1 MSPSS
6 ESPGSDALTAVEE
19 NVQSVVEQGR
29 NAFSSL
35 MDWIAED
42 TQAVTLALAITLGVA
57 VAAMFIKWGVSL
69 IRQRTRE
76 TSLAYVF
83 LGASDRLSAMTF
95 LVVGAAIG
103 LAVTGAPSRVID
115 AVWYVLGLVLIIQIA
130 AIVRGLLVDLVQ
142 RRALKRSDKR
152 SAVWNGIAIIKW
164 AISTFIW
171 SAALLLLLDNAGVDI
186 TALIAGLGIG
196 GIAIGLAAQGLF
208 SDLFAGVS
216 ILFDKPFQRDDL
228 IEFGDFIGTVS
239 KIGLKTTRV
248 RSLSGEEVIIRN
260 TNLLDETIRN
270 YQRLNERR
278 WLFRIGV
285 TYQTSADLLEQI
297 PHWIK
302 DLIDNTEN
310 ARFERAHFAGFG
322 DSAMEFEI
330 VCHAQSM
337 DYAVFMDV
345 RQAVNV
351 GLVRKFADE
360 GVEFAYPTR
369 TLMIARED
377 GSVIDPSSASNAE
390 PQTGETT

>member
-57 VAAMFIKWGVSL
+57 VAAMFIKWDVSL

-302 DLIDNTEN
+302 DLIDDTEN

>member
-95 LVVGAAIG
+95 LVVGATIG

-302 DLIDNTEN
+302 DLIDDTEN

>member
-1 MSPSS
+1 MSPSPDSTAS
-6 ESPGSDALTAVEE
+6 EALTAVEE
-19 NVQSVVEQGR
+19 NVQTVVEQGR
-29 NAFSSL
+29 NAFAAL
-35 MDWIAED
+35 LDWIAED
-42 TQAVTLALAITLGVA
+42 TQAVTLALATTLGVA
-57 VAAMFIKWGVSL
+57 VLAMVIKWGVSL
-69 IRQRTRE
+69 IRQRSQE

-83 LGASDRLSAMTF
+83 LGAADRLSAMTF
-95 LVVGAAIG
+95 LTVGAVIG
-103 LAVTGAPSRVID
+103 LGVASAPSEVID
-115 AVWYVLGLVLIIQIA
+115 AVWYFLGLVLIIQIA
-130 AIVRGLLVDLVQ
+130 AVIRGLLVDLVQ
-142 RRALKRSDKR
+142 RRALKRSDTR

-228 IEFGDFIGTVS
+228 IEFGDFIGTVN

-285 TYQTSADLLEQI
+285 TYQTSADRLEQI

-302 DLIDNTEN
+302 DLIDETEN

-322 DSAMEFEI
+322 DSALEFEI

-345 RQAVNV
+345 RQAVNL
-351 GLVRKFADE
+351 GLVRKFAEE

-377 GSVIDPSSASNAE
+377 GSVIDPSHPSDPKSE
-390 PQTGETT
+390 EGQKS

>member
-1 MSPSS
+1 MSQAPDSTA
-6 ESPGSDALTAVEE
+6 SDTLNAVEA
-19 NVQSVVEQGR
+19 NVQNVVEQGR
-29 NAFSSL
+29 NAFSVL
-35 MDWIAED
+35 LDWIAED

-57 VAAMFIKWGVSL
+57 IVAMFIKWGVSL
-69 IRQRTRE
+69 IRQRAE
-76 TSLAYVF
+76 KSSLAYVF
-83 LGASDRLSAMTF
+83 LGAADRLSAMTF
-95 LVVGAAIG
+95 LVIGAAIG
-103 LAVTGAPSRVID
+103 LGFTGAPSEVID
-115 AVWYVLGLVLIIQIA
+115 AVWYILGLILIIQVA
-130 AIVRGLLVDLVQ
+130 AIIRGLLVDLVQ
-142 RRALKRSDKR
+142 RRALKRSDAR

-171 SAALLLLLDNAGVDI
+171 SAALLLVLDNAGVDI

-228 IEFGDFIGTVS
+228 IEFGDFIGTVG
-239 KIGLKTTRV
+239 KIGLKTTRI

-270 YQRLNERR
+270 YQRLDERR

-285 TYQTSADLLEQI
+285 TYQTGADQLEQI
-297 PHWIK
+297 PRWIK
-302 DLIDNTEN
+302 TLIDETEN

-322 DSAMEFEI
+322 DSALEFEI

-345 RQAVNV
+345 RQAVNL
-351 GLVRKFADE
+351 GLVRKFAEE

-377 GSVIDPSSASNAE
+377 GSVIDPART
-390 PQTGETT
+390 QTTKSEEGDDA

>member
-302 DLIDNTEN
+302 DLIDDTEN

>member
-57 VAAMFIKWGVSL
+57 VGAMFIKWGVSL

-302 DLIDNTEN
+302 DLIDDTEN

>member
-57 VAAMFIKWGVSL
+57 VGAMFIKWGVSL

-302 DLIDNTEN
+302 DLIDDTEN

-360 GVEFAYPTR
+360 GVEFAQIG
-369 TLMIARED
+369 LKIVGNCEVHLVL
-377 GSVIDPSSASNAE
+377 S
-390 PQTGETT
+390 

>member
-57 VAAMFIKWGVSL
+57 VGAMFIKWGVSL

-164 AISTFIW
+164 AEYT
-171 SAALLLLLDNAGVDI
+171 
-186 TALIAGLGIG
+186 
-196 GIAIGLAAQGLF
+196 
-208 SDLFAGVS
+208 
-216 ILFDKPFQRDDL
+216 P
-228 IEFGDFIGTVS
+228 
-239 KIGLKTTRV
+239 
-248 RSLSGEEVIIRN
+248 IR
-260 TNLLDETIRN
+260 
-270 YQRLNERR
+270 
-278 WLFRIGV
+278 
-285 TYQTSADLLEQI
+285 
-297 PHWIK
+297 
-302 DLIDNTEN
+302 
-310 ARFERAHFAGFG
+310 
-322 DSAMEFEI
+322 
-330 VCHAQSM
+330 QSP
-337 DYAVFMDV
+337 
-345 RQAVNV
+345 
-351 GLVRKFADE
+351 L
-360 GVEFAYPTR
+360 
-369 TLMIARED
+369 
-377 GSVIDPSSASNAE
+377 
-390 PQTGETT
+390 

>member
-115 AVWYVLGLVLIIQIA
+115 AIWYVLGLVLIIQIA

-302 DLIDNTEN
+302 DLIDDTEN

>member
-6 ESPGSDALTAVEE
+6 ESAGSDALTAVEE

-69 IRQRTRE
+69 IRQRTGE

-103 LAVTGAPSRVID
+103 LAVTGAPSHVID

-130 AIVRGLLVDLVQ
+130 AIIRGILVDLVQ

-239 KIGLKTTRV
+239 KIGLKTTRI

-302 DLIDNTEN
+302 ELIDATDN

-322 DSAMEFEI
+322 DSALEFEI

-377 GSVIDPSSASNAE
+377 GSVIDPSSASTAE
-390 PQTGETT
+390 PQTGETS

>member
-1 MSPSS
+1 MSQSPDSTTS
-6 ESPGSDALTAVEE
+6 EPLAAMEE

-29 NAFSSL
+29 NAISSL
-35 MDWIAED
+35 LDWLAED
-42 TQAVTLALAITLGVA
+42 TQAVTLALAITLGVT
-57 VAAMFIKWGVSL
+57 VVAMFVKWGVSL

-83 LGASDRLSAMTF
+83 LGAADRLSAMTF
-95 LVVGAAIG
+95 LIVGAAIG
-103 LAVTGAPSRVID
+103 LGITGAPSNVID
-115 AVWYVLGLVLIIQIA
+115 AVWYLLGLVLIVQIA
-130 AIVRGLLVDLVQ
+130 AIIRGILVDLVQ
-142 RRALKRSDKR
+142 RRALKRSDAR

-216 ILFDKPFQRDDL
+216 ILFDKPFQRGDL

-285 TYQTSADLLEQI
+285 TYQTPADVLEQI
-297 PHWIK
+297 PVWIK
-302 DLIDNTEN
+302 QLIDDTEN

-322 DSAMEFEI
+322 DSALEFEI

-351 GLVRKFADE
+351 GLVRKFTEA

-369 TLMIARED
+369 TLMIACED
-377 GSVIDPSSASNAE
+377 GSVIDPSAPAKPAADQGN
-390 PQTGETT
+390 

>member
-42 TQAVTLALAITLGVA
+42 TQAVTLALTITLGVA
-57 VAAMFIKWGVSL
+57 IAAMFIKWGVSL

-76 TSLAYVF
+76 TSLAHVV

-95 LVVGAAIG
+95 LVIGAAIG
-103 LAVTGAPSRVID
+103 LGITGAPTRVID
-115 AVWYVLGLVLIIQIA
+115 AIWYVLGLVLIIQIA

-302 DLIDNTEN
+302 DLIDDTEN

-337 DYAVFMDV
+337 EYAVFMDV

>member
-29 NAFSSL
+29 NAVSSL

-76 TSLAYVF
+76 TSLAHVF

-95 LVVGAAIG
+95 LVVGAVIG

-297 PHWIK
+297 PDWIK
-302 DLIDNTEN
+302 DLIEDTEN

-322 DSAMEFEI
+322 DSALEFEI

-337 DYAVFMDV
+337 DYTVFMDV

-377 GSVIDPSSASNAE
+377 GSVIDPSSVSNSE
-390 PQTGETT
+390 PQTGETS